1 MLKRFILAILFIL
14 FEVVDFCI
22 TIWAVKHGIAEMNP
36 LVAPLVLT
44 WQYPL
49 IKLVLPVLTALLLV
63 VLGFRVP
70 RLTFGVLVV
79 LCVLSGAVAIFQVYG
94 LCYYLRVS

>member
-1 MLKRFILAILFIL
+1 MLKRFILAILFVL
-14 FEVVDFCI
+14 FEVVDFSI
-22 TIWAVKHGIAEMNP
+22 TTWAVRHGIAEMNP

-49 IKLVLPVLTALLLV
+49 IKLVLPILVAGLLLV
-63 VLGFRVP
+63 MSAGLP
-70 RLTFGVLVV
+70 RFIFWTLVV
-79 LCVLSGAVAIFQVYG
+79 LCVLSGAVAVFQVYG